1 MMPDVQNTRPKRP
14 AQPCGNCHEADIC
27 AVRREAFSKLGVEGW
42 RSDGF
47 TPAAFEAVHAL
58 METAWLTGHAAGW
71 ADADQDARPGGTR
84 WATGGTDWA
93 A

>member
-1 MMPDVQNTRPKRP
+1 MPHTNTKPPRPVQ
-14 AQPCGNCHEADIC
+14 ACGQCDTAPVC
-27 AVRREAFSKLGVEGW
+27 AKRREAFSKLGVPGW

-58 METAWLTGHAAGW
+58 METAWLSGHAAGW
-71 ADADQDARPGGTR
+71 ADADAHARPGGTR
-84 WATGGTDWA
+84 WELA

>member
-1 MMPDVQNTRPKRP
+1 MPDPIFTKPRPP
-14 AQPCGNCHEADIC
+14 AQACGRCDTAHSC
-27 AVRREAFSKLGVEGW
+27 AVRRDAFSKLGVEGW

-47 TPAAFEAVHAL
+47 APGAFEAVFYL

-84 WATGGTDWA
+84 WATGGTEWA

>member
-1 MMPDVQNTRPKRP
+1 MPDKQTTRPRAP
-14 AQPCGNCHEADIC
+14 AQPCGHCAVSAIC

-47 TPAAFEAVHAL
+47 TPGAFEAVHAL
-58 METAWLTGHAAGW
+58 MTVAWLDGHAAGW
-71 ADADQDARPGGTR
+71 ADADQDGRPGGTR
-84 WATGGTDWA
+84 WATGGTEWA